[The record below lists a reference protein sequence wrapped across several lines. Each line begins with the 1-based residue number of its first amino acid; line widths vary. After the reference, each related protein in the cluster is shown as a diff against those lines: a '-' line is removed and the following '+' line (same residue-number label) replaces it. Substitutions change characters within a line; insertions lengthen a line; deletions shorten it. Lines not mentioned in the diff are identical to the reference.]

1 MATGRTKTQVVI
13 VGAGLSG
20 LSAAKVLHEYGVESI
35 VLEARDR
42 VGGRT
47 HTIKGPGFGY
57 ADVGGAYIGPTQN
70 HILKLV
76 KELGIQMYKVNTE
89 GMSAV
94 WRKGKKFTVDSEQV
108 AVTNP
113 VCLLDLQHL
122 FRTMDRMGAE
132 IPVEAPWKAPHA
144 KEWDRLTMKDVFD
157 KLIWTGSV
165 RRFADMFVH
174 VNVTSEPHEI
184 SALWFLWYIRQ
195 CGGVK
200 RIFSVANGGQERKLV
215 GGTQQ
220 ISLRLAELL
229 GNRVTL
235 NSSVSKVT
243 QTEMGISIDTLSGD
257 SYQAEYSIVAIP
269 PPLQLRVSFSPSLP
283 PVRNQMIQR
292 MPMGSVIKT
301 MMYYEKA
308 YWTEKGMSGMGV
320 IENDD
325 CPVEFTLDDT
335 KPDGSYPA
343 IIGFVPANKAR
354 RYSNYSEDERRDLI
368 CQGYAKTF
376 GLKELLH
383 PTCYV
388 EKNWLEEPYS
398 GGCYTTALPPGV
410 LTQFGRI
417 VREPFGRVFFAG
429 TETATHWS
437 GYMEGAVQAG
447 ERAARE
453 ILHAMGKIEANQVW
467 QDAPQSEEVPAL
479 PFVDS
484 FVETYSPS
492 ISGLLSTIGLTAVV
506 GLAVGASFILYN
518 K

>member
-1 MATGRTKTQVVI
+1 MCHP
-13 VGAGLSG
+13 LG
-20 LSAAKVLHEYGVESI
+20 LSAAKVLHEHGVESI
-35 VLEARDR
+35 VLEAQDR

-47 HTIKGPGFGY
+47 HTMKGPGFGY
-57 ADVGGAYIGPTQN
+57 VDMGGAYIGPTQN

-76 KELGIQMYKVNTE
+76 KELGIQTYKVNTE
-89 GMSAV
+89 GTSAV
-94 WRKGKKFTVDSEQV
+94 LRKGEQFTIDSEYGM
-108 AVTNP
+108 TNL
-113 VCLLDLQHL
+113 VGMLDEQHMY
-122 FRTMDRMGAE
+122 RTIDRMGAE

-144 KEWDRLTMKDVFD
+144 EEWDRLTMKDVFD
-157 KLIWTGSV
+157 KLLWTDSV

-174 VNVTSEPHEI
+174 LNVTSEPHEV
-184 SALWFLWYIRQ
+184 SALWFLWYIKQ

-200 RIFSVANGGQERKLV
+200 RILSVDNGGQERKLV
-215 GGTQQ
+215 GGTEQV
-220 ISLRLAELL
+220 SVRLAELL

-235 NSSVSKVT
+235 NSPVSKVT
-243 QTEMGISIDTLSGD
+243 QTETGVTIDTLSGD
-257 SYQAEYSIVAIP
+257 SYQAEYSIIAIP
-269 PPLQLRVSFSPSLP
+269 PPLQVRVSFSPSLP

-292 MPMGSVIKT
+292 MPMGSVIKIMT
-301 MMYYEKA
+301 CYEKA
-308 YWTEKGMSGMGV
+308 YWTEKGMSGMAI
-320 IENDD
+320 IEDDD
-325 CPVEFTLDDT
+325 CPVEFTMDDT
-335 KPDGSYPA
+335 KPDGSHPA
-343 IIGFVPANKAR
+343 IIGFVLADKAR
-354 RYSNYSEDERRDLI
+354 RYSSYSEDKRRDLI
-368 CQGYAKTF
+368 CQSYAKTF

-388 EKNWLEEPYS
+388 EKNWMEEPYS
-398 GGCYTTALPPGV
+398 GGCYGTALPPGV

-453 ILHAMGKIEANQVW
+453 ILHAMGKIDSDQVW
-467 QDAPQSEEVPAL
+467 QNAPQSEEVPAV

-492 ISGLLSTIGLTAVV
+492 ISGLLSFIGLTAVV

-518 K
+518 Q